1 MMDTEQKLNI
11 LADSSK
17 YDLACA
23 CKMAD
28 EPGRMRGPEGRW
40 IYPAVLPS
48 GRKTFLLKVLQ
59 SNNCVNDCSYCPFNS
74 KRNAVRCRLMPE
86 ELAKTFMQLVDA
98 GKVSGL
104 FVSSG
109 VRQCGDTA
117 MADMLA
123 TVELL
128 RNRYHFG
135 GFVHLKV
142 IPGASDA
149 AIEQAVRIANRVS
162 INIEAPNA
170 KRLGQL
176 TSGKDFYQDIIAG
189 MEKIQ
194 RCCQQVNQQRRDK
207 GRQRS
212 QTTQFVVG
220 AAGETDKEIVLATD
234 RLYSRFDME
243 RVYFSGYQD
252 IDKKT
257 ETGPANTN
265 LFNEPEKT
273 YPDNIFVRE
282 HRLYQVDFLLRKYK
296 FARDEIYFDENGNL
310 SLKDDPKLV
319 WAKRHPEKFP
329 IAVNKADLEE
339 LLRVPGIGPIGAQ
352 QIIKARQYHKIRNS
366 QELKPLGIRYN
377 VANGYLAFS

>member
-1 MMDTEQKLNI
+1 
-11 LADSSK
+11 
-17 YDLACA
+17 
-23 CKMAD
+23 
-28 EPGRMRGPEGRW
+28 
-40 IYPAVLPS
+40 
-48 GRKTFLLKVLQ
+48 
-59 SNNCVNDCSYCPFNS
+59 
-74 KRNAVRCRLMPE
+74 MPE

-104 FVSSG
+104 FLSSG

-170 KRLGQL
+170 QRLGQL
-176 TSGKDFYQDIIAG
+176 TRGKNFYQDIIAG
-189 MEKIQ
+189 MDKIQ
-194 RCCQQVNQQRRDK
+194 RFCQEVNQQRK
-207 GRQRS
+207 GGGRKRS

-252 IDKKT
+252 VDKKVEAT
-257 ETGPANTN
+257 DRN

-273 YPDNIFVRE
+273 NSDNIFVRE

-296 FARDEIYFDENGNL
+296 FSRDEIYFEDNGNL

-329 IAVNKADLEE
+329 VAINKADLEE

-352 QIIKARQYHKIRNS
+352 QIIKARQQHKIRNHH
-366 QELKPLGIRYN
+366 ELKLLGVRYN
-377 VANGYLAFS
+377 VANGYMAFS